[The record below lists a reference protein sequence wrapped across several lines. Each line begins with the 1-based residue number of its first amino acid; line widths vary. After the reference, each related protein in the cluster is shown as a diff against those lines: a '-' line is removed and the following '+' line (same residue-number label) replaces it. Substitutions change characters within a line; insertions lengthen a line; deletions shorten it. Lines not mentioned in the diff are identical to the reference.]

1 MIIHEEHQ
9 LFPMDV
15 QVVSLHF
22 GWLFNRVGVRL
33 KLALVALGCIRRAL
47 GEL

>member
-1 MIIHEEHQ
+1 MIIHKGNQ

-15 QVVSLHF
+15 QIASLHL
-22 GWLFNRVGVRL
+22 GWLSNHVRVRL
-33 KLALVALGCIRRAL
+33 EFALVALGPIRRAL